1 MKIMPIIIFLFIAG
15 CATGPIESLHDGTEL
30 VVEVTSESSL
40 DSAATPR
47 GFKISPSE
55 AYRLVTK
62 GQEQKFSWSIYADM
76 KNYYLVESAPLY
88 ITTSAYARMY
98 GVRVN
103 GITGKTD
110 EVMEQ

>member
-1 MKIMPIIIFLFIAG
+1 MKILPIIIFLLLAG
-15 CATGPIESLHDGTEL
+15 CVAGPIESLHDGTEL
-30 VVEVTSESSL
+30 VAEVTSESSL
-40 DSAATPR
+40 DLAATPR
-47 GFKISPSE
+47 GFKIFPSE

-62 GQEQKFSWSIYADM
+62 GQEQKFSWSIYADR
-76 KNYYLVESAPLY
+76 KNYYLVENAPLF

-110 EVMEQ
+110 ESMEQ